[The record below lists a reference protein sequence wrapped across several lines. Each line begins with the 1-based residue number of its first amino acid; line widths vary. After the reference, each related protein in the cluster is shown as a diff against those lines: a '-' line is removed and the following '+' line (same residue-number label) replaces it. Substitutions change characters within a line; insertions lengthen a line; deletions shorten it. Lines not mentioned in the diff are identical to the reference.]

1 MVADSVATLMAPV
14 DGMSGSLS
22 LDVMAQFV
30 HIACFAV
37 RAALY
42 LEYVESD
49 CNWADE
55 DSRDGPNGS

>member
-1 MVADSVATLMAPV
+1 MAPV

-37 RAALY
+37 RAALH